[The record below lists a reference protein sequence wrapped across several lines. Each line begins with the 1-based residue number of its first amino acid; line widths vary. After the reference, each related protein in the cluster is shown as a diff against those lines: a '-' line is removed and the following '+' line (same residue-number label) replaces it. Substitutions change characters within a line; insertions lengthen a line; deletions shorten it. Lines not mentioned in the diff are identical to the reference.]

1 MKKMCL
7 IIYGCLALL
16 FSTNGMA
23 MDRSENPAGDRA
35 ISFMA
40 TIASEQSKEDT
51 RKIFEQ
57 FQGQYKQSGVL
68 HPWGLGSEADP
79 RLSTMNA
86 RKANGNAFLDQI
98 SYQGNSPAAF
108 VNLGQMPVK
117 GYENHPIIA
126 KAWKELGF
134 TNNFIQNESVGVGY
148 VAFGFA
154 STVLEDEKTTI
165 IQEAMRWLKEKSDTG
180 KLLPIQNRIPT
191 HFVSLV
197 ALADEPL
204 INVLKAAGFVIK
216 NTEDGLGF
224 PRFDSDEELRNRLI
238 AVFTF

>member
-1 MKKMCL
+1 MKKMCF

-23 MDRSENPAGDRA
+23 MDRAENPAGDGA

-40 TIASEQSKEDT
+40 TIESEQSKEDT
-51 RKIFEQ
+51 RKIFEE
-57 FQGQYKQSGVL
+57 FQGHYKESGVL
-68 HPWGLGSEADP
+68 HPWGLGQEADP
-79 RLSTMNA
+79 RMNNMNA

-98 SYQGNSPAAF
+98 AYQGNSPVAF
-108 VNLGQMPVK
+108 VNLGHMPVK

-126 KAWKELGF
+126 QAWKDLGF
-134 TNNFIQNESVGVGY
+134 TNNFVQNESVGVGY

-154 STVLEDEKTTI
+154 SAVSENQKTTI
-165 IQEAMRWLKEKSDTG
+165 IQEAMNRLKEKANEG

-191 HFVSLV
+191 HFVSLI

-204 INVLKAAGFVIK
+204 INGLKAAGFVMK
-216 NTEDGLGF
+216 NTDDGLGF
-224 PRFDSDEELRNRLI
+224 PGFDAPEEQRNRLI